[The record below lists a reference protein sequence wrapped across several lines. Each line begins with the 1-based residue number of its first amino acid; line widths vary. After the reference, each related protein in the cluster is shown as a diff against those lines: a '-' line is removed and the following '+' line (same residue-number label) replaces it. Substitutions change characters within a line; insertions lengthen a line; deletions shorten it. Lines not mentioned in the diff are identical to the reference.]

1 MAPVVEHNLKS
12 EYNTE
17 YVDLNV
23 SAKEVSGGGGTLSA
37 DNMHIYV
44 NGEEVEYRGRSG
56 TAYEY
61 LLHLQQG
68 ENEVVISV
76 KDNQQY
82 ETTKTY
88 TVLYNPSQITVT
100 FQLEAGTV
108 GLGMLI
114 PRHEVT
120 IDGNTTLAQLVEQ
133 QLAEYNFT
141 SMITGSV
148 DNSYYLAGIKKP
160 GMTNGL
166 HVPDELKQM
175 IIEDGMGCV
184 NNYYVGTGMASR
196 NLSDGDEIRVRYT
209 LAGGKDIG
217 QYGNEG
223 VYGNVQGNYG
233 KEW

>member
-1 MAPVVEHNLKS
+1 M
-12 EYNTE
+12 
-17 YVDLNV
+17 DLNV

-175 IIEDGMGCV
+175 IIEDGMSEQEWQAEIFLMETKSV
-184 NNYYVGTGMASR
+184 SVTPWQAERISVSMEMKVYTEMFRVIMAKNGKR
-196 NLSDGDEIRVRYT
+196 NRKIKNREKRGRNR
-209 LAGGKDIG
+209 
-217 QYGNEG
+217 
-223 VYGNVQGNYG
+223 
-233 KEW
+233 